1 MDINQLKENLNSNSN
16 KTEEKDNN
24 KDNEYNKFEP
34 KLSLLSIDGPLEFES
49 SVDLERKVVEESP
62 KGRFQRFEEELGSG
76 SQKKV
81 YLAYDTDTGRE
92 VAWNSVIV
100 NITDDESIQKIK
112 AEIDILKP
120 LKHPNIISFIFCFFN
135 DTKNEIVFITE
146 LFSGGSLSKYLLE
159 FKYPRLRLVKLWCQ
173 EILKGLK
180 YLHEYIPPII
190 HRDIKCENIF
200 INKNTGEVKIGD
212 LGLSIILKD
221 TEYAEQFCGTI
232 EYCSPE
238 VYKKKYGVKSDIY
251 SFGMS
256 MIEMI
261 TGEKPYSECKG
272 QIVVVFNKVK
282 NKILPECF
290 SKIKNEKVIEF
301 IKKCLKPEE
310 ERPSAEELL
319 EDPFL
324 NDLDSEDN
332 NYPAINNPEL
342 QKKYSNR
349 SLLSFR
355 DIKSK
360 DKDEKLLEDLSSGD
374 IKSTITYNN
383 QNNDKINLKNDSN
396 ISNITIEKKENIG
409 NCEKNENKEKNGNN
423 SNECEICAGNNKN
436 PNKNLHFLQILINNL
451 NLNKNINTK
460 KEENKDNKENDK
472 KNETGISFI
481 MDEEEKSDTEICRI
495 ILLKKNGD
503 KISKIKF
510 NYIFSIDTIQGVINE
525 LTKVINLNNDEIK
538 ECEYKLKLFIHEN
551 KIKLKEKENIDEQ
564 INLINNCYDIFN
576 KEYNDNLKQIQ
587 ELKQLYQEIKENSID
602 YTKEEIEDIDNKMKI
617 LSQIK

>member
-1 MDINQLKENLNSNSN
+1 MDNNLKEDLNPQENP
-16 KTEEKDNN
+16 N
-24 KDNEYNKFEP
+24 KDNDQNLPYNT
-34 KLSLLSIDGPLEFES
+34 LLSKASILSIEGGGDNENSL
-49 SVDLERKVVEESP
+49 DLERKVVEESP

-92 VAWNSVIV
+92 VAWNSIIV
-100 NITDDESIQKIK
+100 NIIDDDSIKKIK
-112 AEIDILKP
+112 AEIEILKP
-120 LKHPNIISFIFCFFN
+120 LKHPNIISFIYCFYN
-135 DTKNEIVFITE
+135 DSKNEIVFITE

-180 YLHEYIPPII
+180 YLHEYKPPII

-238 VYKKKYGVKSDIY
+238 VYQKKYGVKSDIY

-272 QIVVVFNKVK
+272 QILVVCNKVK
-282 NKILPECF
+282 NKILPNCF
-290 SKIKNEKVIEF
+290 SKIKNKKVIEF
-301 IKKCLKPEE
+301 INKCLKPEE
-310 ERPSAEELL
+310 ERPSASELL
-319 EDPFL
+319 QDEFL
-324 NDLDSEDN
+324 NDLDSEYN
-332 NYPAINNPEL
+332 NYPAINNPDL

-355 DIKSK
+355 DMKNK
-360 DKDEKLLEDLSSGD
+360 EKEDLLEDLSSGD

-383 QNNDKINLKNDSN
+383 QNNDNLNKINDSN
-396 ISNITIEKKENIG
+396 VSNS
-409 NCEKNENKEKNGNN
+409 NENKSHEGDH
-423 SNECEICAGNNKN
+423 SNNKN
-436 PNKNLHFLQILINNL
+436 NDGNNNHFLQLLIKNL
-451 NLNKNINTK
+451 NINKNKDKNDNNK
-460 KEENKDNKENDK
+460 KEDDCNNESEITFLMDKD
-472 KNETGISFI
+472 
-481 MDEEEKSDTEICRI
+481 EKSDMEICKI
-495 ILLKKNGD
+495 VLLKKAGD
-503 KISKIKF
+503 KTSKIKF
-510 NYIFSIDTIQGVINE
+510 NYIFSIDTILGVINE
-525 LTKVINLNNDEIK
+525 LTKVINLSNNEIK
-538 ECEYKLKLFIHEN
+538 ECENKLKIFIREV
-551 KIKLKEKENIDEQ
+551 KTKLKEMQDIDEQ
-564 INLINNCYDIFN
+564 INLINNCYEIFT
-576 KEYNDNLKQIQ
+576 KEYNDNLDQIQ

-617 LSQIK
+617 LEQLK

>member
-1 MDINQLKENLNSNSN
+1 MENNLKEDRLPHEQQN
-16 KTEEKDNN
+16 DNYSQKISKN
-24 KDNEYNKFEP
+24 ILESRT
-34 KLSLLSIDGPLEFES
+34 SLLSIDGGLENES
-49 SVDLERKVVEESP
+49 SLDLERKVVEESP

-81 YLAYDTDTGRE
+81 FLAYDTDTGRE

-100 NITDDESIQKIK
+100 NITDDDSIKKIK
-112 AEIDILKP
+112 AEIEILKP
-120 LKHPNIISFIFCFFN
+120 LKHPNIISFIFCFYN
-135 DTKNEIVFITE
+135 DAKNEIVFITE

-180 YLHEYIPPII
+180 YLHEYKPPII
-190 HRDIKCENIF
+190 HRDIKCDNIF

-238 VYKKKYGVKSDIY
+238 VYQKKYGVKSDIY

-272 QIVVVFNKVK
+272 QILVVCNKVK
-282 NKILPECF
+282 NKILPNCLN
-290 SKIKNEKVIEF
+290 KIKNEKVIEF

-310 ERPSAEELL
+310 ERPSADELL
-319 EDPFL
+319 NDKFL
-324 NDLDSEDN
+324 NDLDSEEN
-332 NYPAINNPEL
+332 NYPAINNPEI
-342 QKKYSNR
+342 QKRYSNR
-349 SLLSFR
+349 SLITFK

-360 DKDEKLLEDLSSGD
+360 QNDDLLTDLSSGD

-383 QNNDKINLKNDSN
+383 QINENLNKTEDNQNNSHENEYINNKDNNNEKNNHFIQLLKKNLNIEKNINKTNNDKEDIRKEDNNEKDKNEIDISKND
-396 ISNITIEKKENIG
+396 II
-409 NCEKNENKEKNGNN
+409 
-423 SNECEICAGNNKN
+423 
-436 PNKNLHFLQILINNL
+436 
-451 NLNKNINTK
+451 
-460 KEENKDNKENDK
+460 KDN
-472 KNETGISFI
+472 ETEISFI
-481 MDEEEKSDTEICRI
+481 IDENEKSDMEICKI
-495 ILLKKNGD
+495 VLVKKNGD
-503 KISKIKF
+503 KTSKFKF
-510 NYIFSIDTIQGVINE
+510 NYIFTVDTIQSVVNE
-525 LTKVINLNNDEIK
+525 LTKVVNLTNNEIK
-538 ECEYKLKLFIHEN
+538 QCENKLKIFIREIKN
-551 KIKLKEKENIDEQ
+551 KIKEKQDVDEQ
-564 INLINNCYDIFN
+564 INIINNCYELFI

-602 YTKEEIEDIDNKMKI
+602 YTKEEIQDIDNKMKI
-617 LSQIK
+617 LTQLK

>member
-1 MDINQLKENLNSNSN
+1 MDVKLKENLTSQGKENENSEQNTPY
-16 KTEEKDNN
+16 K
-24 KDNEYNKFEP
+24 KFQSRA
-34 KLSLLSIDGPLEFES
+34 SLLSIEGGFENEYS
-49 SVDLERKVVEESP
+49 LDFERKVVEESP

-100 NITDDESIQKIK
+100 NIIDDDSIKKIK
-112 AEIDILKP
+112 GEIEILKP
-120 LKHPNIISFIFCFFN
+120 LKHPNIISFIYCFYN
-135 DTKNEIVFITE
+135 DSKNEIVFITE

-173 EILKGLK
+173 EILKGLQ
-180 YLHEYIPPII
+180 YLHEYKPPII

-272 QIVVVFNKVK
+272 QIMVVCNKVK
-282 NKILPECF
+282 NKILPNCF
-290 SKIKNEKVIEF
+290 SKIKNQKVIDF
-301 IKKCLKPEE
+301 INKCLKPEE
-310 ERPSAEELL
+310 ERPSAAELL
-319 EDPFL
+319 QDEFL
-324 NDLDSEDN
+324 NDLDSEYN
-332 NYPAINNPEL
+332 NFPGINVPDY
-342 QKKYSNR
+342 QKKLSNR

-360 DKDEKLLEDLSSGD
+360 ENDNLLEDLSSGD
-374 IKSTITYNN
+374 IKSTITYMN
-383 QNNDKINLKNDSN
+383 QNNNNLNKIYDSY
-396 ISNITIEKKENIG
+396 IS
-409 NCEKNENKEKNGNN
+409 N
-423 SNECEICAGNNKN
+423 SNENNKINENESNKNNKN
-436 PNKNLHFLQILINNL
+436 NGENNEHFLQTLINNL
-451 NLNKNINTK
+451 NLNKNSKDIN
-460 KEENKDNKENDK
+460 
-472 KNETGISFI
+472 KNENNTNAKQEDINNESEISFKI
-481 MDEEEKSDTEICRI
+481 DEEEKSDMEICKI
-495 ILLKKNGD
+495 ILIKKKGD
-503 KISKIKF
+503 KTSTIKF
-510 NYIFSIDTIQGVINE
+510 NYIFSIDTIQGVVNE
-525 LTKVINLNNDEIK
+525 LTKVINLNNNEIK
-538 ECEYKLKLFIHEN
+538 QCENKLKLFILEI
-551 KIKLKEKENIDEQ
+551 KTKLKEKQDIDEQ
-564 INLINNCYDIFN
+564 INLINNCYEIFM
-576 KEYNDNLKQIQ
+576 KEYNDNLNQIQ
-587 ELKQLYQEIKENSID
+587 ELKELYQEIKENSID

-617 LSQIK
+617 LEQLK